1 MQGDEDECKCPQVLI
16 MDDEPFNAIAVEGLL
31 QMHNVGKVDK
41 AYYGEDAL
49 RMVELNGILGSLR
62 NRDLKSCKNHQ
73 SYKLIIVDK
82 KMPLMGGVQFAKR
95 VTKLY
100 HDGHLPRRPMIVMLM
115 EDDLISDT
123 LSVEAGNQHDDTLF
137 RQIIIKPILNY

>member
-1 MQGDEDECKCPQVLI
+1 MRGEEDACKCPQVLI
-16 MDDEPFNAIAVEGLL
+16 VDHEPFNAIAVEGLL
-31 QMHNVGKVDK
+31 HMHNVGKVDK

-49 RMVELNGILGSLR
+49 RMVELNGMRGSLQ
-62 NRDLKSCKNHQ
+62 NRELKSCKNHQ

-82 KMPLMGGVQFAKR
+82 NMPLMGGVEFAKR

-100 HDGHLPRRPMIVMLM
+100 HDGHLPRKPMLVMLM

-123 LSVEAGNQHDDTLF
+123 LSLEACNQHDDGLF